1 MQTIVNQESIIDQRG
16 RALGTLNAEIKR
28 LELEISGHSNISIK
42 IEQELNMKFGSI
54 QVKLE
59 GDLRASQAEVNSL
72 KMQFSSLEIKLKQ
85 EHAALIALK

>member
-1 MQTIVNQESIIDQRG
+1 MSF
-16 RALGTLNAEIKR
+16 
-28 LELEISGHSNISIK
+28 S
-42 IEQELNMKFGSI
+42 SI